1 MGQLREKMK
10 CVLFLRRMS
19 RVTIEEYVRCSTK
32 FAAFHRRSPAE
43 MGEAEVRQFLM
54 QLKSGPADHKMHVA
68 AIKFLYRVTLGR
80 PEVAALI
87 PWPRVPFTLPVILD
101 VSEVETV
108 LAALSSIRYRAIVMT
123 AYAAGLRVSE
133 VCGLRVTDIDSQRGL
148 IHVHNGKGGRDRC
161 VMLSQRLLACLREY
175 WKAER
180 PPGQLLF
187 PGQDPSRPISR
198 DAVEKAL
205 CRASARSGVK
215 KRVTAHILRHSFA
228 THLLENGTDIRVIQM
243 LLGHSSIRTTMR
255 YTQVSKRV
263 IGNTQSPLDRAEEKR
278 KKGKRKPRDKR

>member
-10 CVLFLRRMS
+10 CDLFLRRMAKPT
-19 RVTIEEYVRCSTK
+19 VEEYLRCSTK
-32 FAAFHRRSPAE
+32 YVKFHMRSPTE

-68 AIKFLYRVTLGR
+68 AIKFLYGVTLGR
-80 PEVAALI
+80 PEVAGLI
-87 PWPRVPFTLPVILD
+87 PWPKVPFTLPVILD
-101 VSEVETV
+101 RSEVEIV
-108 LAALSSIRYRAIVMT
+108 LAALSSVRYRAIVMT
-123 AYAAGLRVSE
+123 AYASGLRVSE
-133 VCGLRVTDIDSQRGL
+133 VCGLRITDIDSKRGL

-180 PPGQLLF
+180 PPGKLLF
-187 PGQDPSRPISR
+187 PGQDPNRPISR

-205 CRASARSGVK
+205 YRAVAKTGIK

-255 YTQVSKRV
+255 YTQVSNRV
-263 IGNTQSPLDRAEEKR
+263 IGNTQSPLDRAPEDR